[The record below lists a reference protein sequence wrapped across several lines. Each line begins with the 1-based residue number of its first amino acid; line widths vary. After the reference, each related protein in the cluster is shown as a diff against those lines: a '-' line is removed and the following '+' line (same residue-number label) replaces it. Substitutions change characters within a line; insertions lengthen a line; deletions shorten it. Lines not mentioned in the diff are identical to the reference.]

1 MGIYSEKMEKWES
14 AINEKLSKLEDK
26 MEQQAQLEKKLTAT
40 VNDTLA
46 EASEFKVNLRK
57 ELLDLQGTVFLLIVV
72 LYSRHNSGII
82 VTFF

>member
-1 MGIYSEKMEKWES
+1 
-14 AINEKLSKLEDK
+14 

-57 ELLDLQGTVFLLIVV
+57 ELLDLQGTVFLLIIV
-72 LYSRHNSGII
+72 LYSRHNSGI
-82 VTFF
+82 VMTFF